1 MSQAINK
8 NIMDWTEFPEYDLLY
23 TDPPWG
29 TRMVKWFNGL
39 YAKDT
44 GQAAND
50 TFSDLYNQL
59 AARARLDKPLLIEYQ
74 VKGWEEIVEIMMRSG
89 HAFTGKHE
97 RLQSMGRPFVI
108 LSFNCSV
115 TFGEQTKG
123 FDLVIEAVR
132 QLNAKTVFDPFAG
145 IGKTAEAVIKAGASY
160 IGSEY
165 NPKRFEKLQKVIR
178 QYENL

>member
-1 MSQAINK
+1 
-8 NIMDWTEFPEYDLLY
+8 MDWAEFPQYDLLY

-44 GQAAND
+44 GEAASD

-74 VKGWEEIVEIMMRSG
+74 VKGWEEVVEIMMRMG
-89 HAFTGKHE
+89 HTFTGKHE

-108 LSFNCSV
+108 LAFNANA

-123 FDLVIEAVR
+123 FDLVKEAVR
-132 QLNAKTVFDPFAG
+132 QFNAKVVFDPFAG
-145 IGKTAEAVIKAGASY
+145 IGKTAEAVIEAGATY

-165 NPKRFEKLQKVIR
+165 NPKRYSKLKAVIGS
-178 QYENL
+178 YENL